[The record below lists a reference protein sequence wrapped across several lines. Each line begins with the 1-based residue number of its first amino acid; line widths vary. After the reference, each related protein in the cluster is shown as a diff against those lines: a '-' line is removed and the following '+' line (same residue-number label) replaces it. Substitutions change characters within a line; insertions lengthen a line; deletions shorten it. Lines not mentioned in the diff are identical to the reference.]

1 VTTGEVCVHTA
12 FANGKV
18 QSIGKRV
25 SSLHGVSNGRGKAM
39 NFAILDD
46 FQGAAASLPCME
58 KLRAC
63 GELLVL
69 RQHLSS
75 EAALIEALQEV
86 HILIPIRERT
96 RLTAHVFEALP
107 HLEMIAQTGGSAPHL
122 DMEAAT
128 KRGIVV
134 CMSAGSGGQS
144 TVELTFALMLAVLRR
159 LPQEHQAMRAGRWQ
173 TSSGVGLHGKTLGI
187 IGLGRIGSQVARIAQ
202 AFGMRV
208 LATGFTLTQERALA
222 HGVQMAALEDL
233 LARSD
238 VVSIHLRL
246 SERSHKLIGRREL
259 RLMKPTAYLIN
270 TARGPIVDE
279 AALIDAL
286 RHRRIAGAGLDV
298 FEQEPIEPGNP
309 LLQLDNV
316 VCTPHLGFVTQET
329 YAQMLGSAV
338 DNILSYLDGNPINVR
353 NPQAVAQRQRR

>member
-1 VTTGEVCVHTA
+1 
-12 FANGKV
+12 
-18 QSIGKRV
+18 
-25 SSLHGVSNGRGKAM
+25 M
-39 NFAILDD
+39 NFPILDD

-63 GELLVL
+63 GEIFVL

-75 EAALIEALQEV
+75 ETALIDALQEV
-86 HILIPIRERT
+86 HIVIPIRERT
-96 RLTAHVFEALP
+96 RLTARVLEALP

-134 CMSAGSGGQS
+134 CMASGLGGQS
-144 TVELTFALMLAVLRR
+144 TAELTFALMLAVLRR
-159 LPQEHQAMRAGRWQ
+159 LPQEYQALRGGRWQ
-173 TSSGVGLHGKTLGI
+173 TSIGVGLHGKTLGI

-208 LATGFTLTQERALA
+208 LATGFTLTQARALA
-222 HGVQMAALEDL
+222 HGVQIASLEDL

-238 VVSIHLRL
+238 VVSVHLRL

-279 AALIDAL
+279 AALIEAL

-298 FEQEPIEPGNP
+298 FEQEPIDPGNP

-329 YAQMLGSAV
+329 YERMLGGAV
-338 DNILSYLDGNPINVR
+338 ENILSYLDGNPINVQ
-353 NPQAVAQRQRR
+353 NPQALAQRQRP